1 MTEELLG
8 NPLWDEDEQPVES
21 SSNVRFAKARLY
33 YPLYINRYETSQY
46 FTLPGVMY
54 DEYNEMTK
62 SSTRQ
67 GLKEFRGMTLA
78 KSGKFYLALLVL
90 ESRDKYGNWFQR
102 HIQFNN
108 WKDKDD
114 EGQPEGNAWFEFQ
127 KAEMNKLSKAN
138 RNALTDAVK
147 KESWALIQYVDAD
160 TGYTGTYE
168 IKKYLTDI
176 SFHKSEAEWSKAEEA
191 HFAQFSDN
199 GTGPGSSHYPKIW
212 YGQTSPEEM
221 IKHGRGLLTMSDEEL
236 AGELQIV
243 GETQDGQ
250 PVDVSKIIAEVR
262 DIPQEMVNPLG

>member
-1 MTEELLG
+1 MTEQLLG

-21 SSNVRFAKARLY
+21 GGNTRFAKARLY
-33 YPLYINRYETSQY
+33 YPLHVNRYETSQC

-54 DEYNEMTK
+54 DEYDEMTK

-78 KSGKFYLALLVL
+78 KKGKFYLVLLVL
-90 ESRDKYGNWFQR
+90 ESRDKNGDWFQR

-108 WKDKDD
+108 WIEKDED
-114 EGQPEGNAWFEFQ
+114 GQLEGNAWFEFQ
-127 KAEMNKLSKAN
+127 LAEMNKLPETN
-138 RNALTDAVK
+138 RNALTSAAK
-147 KESWALIQYVDAD
+147 KDNWTHIQYVEAE

-168 IKKYLTDI
+168 IKKYLTEI
-176 SFHKSEAEWSKAEEA
+176 SFFKNVAEWSKAEET

-199 GTGPGSSHYPKIW
+199 GTDPGSFHYPVVW
-212 YGQTSPEEM
+212 YGQTSPEAM
-221 IKHGRGLLTMSDEEL
+221 INHGRTLLAMSDEEL
-236 AGELQIV
+236 ASELQIV

-250 PVDVSKIIAEVR
+250 PVNVAKILAEVR